1 MPNFVNHKSYI
12 HKFMP
17 MRQFFFALVALISSF
32 AMQAAIT
39 GLNVKSDTI
48 VIDRTLEGVGS
59 FKFTY
64 TPGGEEC
71 NIVAHVVDAGKGT
84 PLQEDINNI
93 PDEIEV
99 QPHGWALV
107 RLTDWNTGKK
117 DMTEVDKDGYRHFP
131 AADASHKYSL
141 AVASSSYGFISIA
154 YFAMPTPD
162 WKGTCNVDIR
172 FKARPIDD
180 VDGNGE
186 LNVSDTTAIINMILG
201 DANAD
206 LVMGD
211 FNLDGELNV
220 SDVTDAIN
228 KILNN

>member
-1 MPNFVNHKSYI
+1 
-12 HKFMP
+12 
-17 MRQFFFALVALISSF
+17 MRQSIFALVALISSF
-32 AMQAAIT
+32 AMHATIT
-39 GLNVKSDTI
+39 GLNVKSDTT
-48 VIDRTLEGVGS
+48 VFDRTLEGVGS

-64 TPGGEEC
+64 IAGGDDC
-71 NIVAHVVDAGKGT
+71 NITMRVVDAAKGK
-84 PLQEDINNI
+84 PVQEDINNI
-93 PDEIEV
+93 PDDIEM

-107 RLTDWNTGKK
+107 RLTDWTTGKK
-117 DMTEVDKDGYRHFP
+117 DMTEVDENGFRHFP
-131 AADASHKYSL
+131 GVDASHKFSV
-141 AVASSSYGFISIA
+141 AVASSTYGFISEA
-154 YFAMPTPD
+154 YFAMPTAD

-186 LNVSDTTAIINMILG
+186 LNVSDITAIISMILG
-201 DANAD
+201 DAETD

-228 KILNN
+228 KILNH